1 MTETAAESAA
11 GTAGRPALGSLPGV
25 PADSGRPSEPG
36 EPSEPREADP
46 AMPLQLTCPN
56 CGATDLVME
65 QGARFC
71 EECGYGVDE
80 PRTGDEEP
88 SEYQEP
94 KPCVSC
100 GGTEIDA
107 EGYCTDCGDLQPR
120 RRDRMEV
127 DLAVVAGV
135 SDRGLRHH
143 RNEDSM
149 ALRPVLG
156 LDGENLVVAVVCDG
170 VSTSE
175 RPDEASAA
183 AVSAAAKL
191 LLTAIAAGR
200 PEPAGKP
207 AGKSVESAEPVEPVE
222 PVEPAEVSGP
232 RYPHT
237 EPVETAVMATV
248 PATVPAT
255 VQAMAPQV
263 PADDADAEGTAGTA
277 DTEGAAGPAA
287 ASGALPADL
296 RLISRYAVADA
307 DRAVS
312 DLARDADHGNPPACT
327 YVSAIVGQEV
337 TVAWLGD
344 SRAYWLDERG
354 TARALTKDDAEE
366 GSHAIEAWLGADSGA
381 PEPHLARFTP
391 DGPGVVLVC
400 SDGLWNYV
408 EKAADLAALALPQA
422 LTDPF
427 GAAGRLVKKALDSG
441 GHDNITAVLVPY
453 PVQAPAEPSA

>member
-1 MTETAAESAA
+1 MTVETTGTTGTAVIAEAAEA
-11 GTAGRPALGSLPGV
+11 GQ
-25 PADSGRPSEPG
+25 
-36 EPSEPREADP
+36 EADHP
-46 AMPLQLTCPN
+46 MPLQLTCPN

-71 EECGYGVDE
+71 EACGYGVDE
-80 PRTGDEEP
+80 PVTGEEEP
-88 SEYQEP
+88 SEFQGP

-127 DLAVVAGV
+127 DLGVVAGI

-149 ALRPVLG
+149 ALRPAVG
-156 LDGENLVVAVVCDG
+156 LDGRNLVVAVVCDG

-183 AVSAAAKL
+183 AVAAAAKL
-191 LLTAIAAGR
+191 LLTAIAAGTPEPVAER
-200 PEPAGKP
+200 VPEPAP
-207 AGKSVESAEPVEPVE
+207 AHVDPVQ
-222 PVEPAEVSGP
+222 
-232 RYPHT
+232 
-237 EPVETAVMATV
+237 TAVMEL
-248 PATVPAT
+248 
-255 VQAMAPQV
+255 QAEIETEP
-263 PADDADAEGTAGTA
+263 DDAAEEA
-277 DTEGAAGPAA
+277 GAAVVIG
-287 ASGALPADL
+287 PADL
-296 RLISRYAVADA
+296 GLISRHAVADA

-327 YVSAIVGQEV
+327 YVSAIVGEEV
-337 TVAWLGD
+337 TLAWLGD

-354 TARALTKDDAEE
+354 TSRALTRDDAAE

-408 EKAADLAALALPQA
+408 EKAADLAALALPAA

-427 GAAGRLVKKALDSG
+427 DAAARLVRKALDSG

-453 PVQAPAEPSA
+453 PVQAPVEGAGKTGASQQP

>member
-1 MTETAAESAA
+1 MTIETAAAA
-11 GTAGRPALGSLPGV
+11 ALGSLPGV
-25 PADSGRPSEPG
+25 PSASPES
-36 EPSEPREADP
+36 REAEP

-65 QGARFC
+65 AGARFC
-71 EECGYGVDE
+71 EGCGYGVDE

-88 SEYQEP
+88 SEYLGP

-100 GGTEIDA
+100 GGTEIDD

-127 DLAVVAGV
+127 DLTIVAGI

-149 ALRPVLG
+149 ALRPALG

-191 LLTAIAAGR
+191 LLTAIAAGL
-200 PEPAGKP
+200 PEPAG
-207 AGKSVESAEPVEPVE
+207 GSA
-222 PVEPAEVSGP
+222 P
-232 RYPHT
+232 RYAHS

-248 PATVPAT
+248 P
-255 VQAMAPQV
+255 QV
-263 PADDADAEGTAGTA
+263 PADDPEGR
-277 DTEGAAGPAA
+277 EGRKGPEVPEVPESPEGPGVPA
-287 ASGALPADL
+287 ASGPLPADL

-307 DRAVS
+307 DRAVA

-354 TARALTKDDAEE
+354 TSRALTKDDAEE
-366 GSHAIEAWLGADSGA
+366 GSHAIEAWLGADSGT

-391 DGPGVVLVC
+391 DGPGAVLVC

-408 EKAADLAALALPQA
+408 EKAVDLAGLALPEA

-427 GAAGRLVKKALDSG
+427 GAAARLVKKALDSG

>member
-1 MTETAAESAA
+1 MTTQSGAEA
-11 GTAGRPALGSLPGV
+11 ALGTLPGV
-25 PADSGRPSEPG
+25 PPAPARA
-36 EPSEPREADP
+36 READP

-71 EECGYGVDE
+71 EACGYGVDE
-80 PRTGDEEP
+80 PVTGDEEP
-88 SEYQEP
+88 SEYLGP

-100 GGTEIDA
+100 GGTEIDD

-127 DLAVVAGV
+127 NLTVVAGI

-149 ALRPVLG
+149 ALRPVVG
-156 LDGENLVVAVVCDG
+156 LDGRNLVVAVVCDG

-191 LLTAIAAGR
+191 LLTAIAAGT
-200 PEPAGKP
+200 PGPA
-207 AGKSVESAEPVEPVE
+207 AEPGTAPN
-222 PVEPAEVSGP
+222 AA
-232 RYPHT
+232 HT

-248 PATVPAT
+248 PNAGA
-255 VQAMAPQV
+255 AA
-263 PADDADAEGTAGTA
+263 ADAANVADADAANTA
-277 DTEGAAGPAA
+277 DAGAVR
-287 ASGALPADL
+287 PADL
-296 RLISRYAVADA
+296 DLISRYAVADA

-327 YVSAIVGQEV
+327 YVSAIVGEEV
-337 TVAWLGD
+337 TVSWLGD

-354 TARALTKDDAEE
+354 TSRALTKDDAEE
-366 GSHAIEAWLGADSGA
+366 GSHAIEAWLGADSGS

-391 DGPGVVLVC
+391 GGPGVVLVC

-408 EKAADLAALALPQA
+408 EKAEDLAALALPGA
-422 LTDPF
+422 LADPF

-453 PVQAPAEPSA
+453 PVQAPAEPTA

>member
-1 MTETAAESAA
+1 MTIDTAAQAA
-11 GTAGRPALGSLPGV
+11 G
-25 PADSGRPSEPG
+25 
-36 EPSEPREADP
+36 EADA

-65 QGARFC
+65 AGARFC

-80 PRTGDEEP
+80 PVTGDEEP
-88 SEYQEP
+88 SEYLGP

-107 EGYCTDCGDLQPR
+107 EGYCTECGDLQPR

-127 DLAVVAGV
+127 DLTVVAGI

-149 ALRPVLG
+149 ALRPVVG
-156 LDGENLVVAVVCDG
+156 LDGRNLVVAVVCDG

-191 LLTAIAAGR
+191 LLTAIAAGT
-200 PEPAGKP
+200 PEPA
-207 AGKSVESAEPVEPVE
+207 AEPATAPTAVH
-222 PVEPAEVSGP
+222 AA
-232 RYPHT
+232 
-237 EPVETAVMATV
+237 PVETAVMETV
-248 PATVPAT
+248 PDAGADGAGGGVG
-255 VQAMAPQV
+255 
-263 PADDADAEGTAGTA
+263 PAD
-277 DTEGAAGPAA
+277 PV
-287 ASGALPADL
+287 
-296 RLISRYAVADA
+296 LISRHAVADA

-327 YVSAIVGQEV
+327 YVSAIVGEEV
-337 TVAWLGD
+337 TVSWLGD
-344 SRAYWLDERG
+344 SRAYWLDEHG
-354 TARALTKDDAEE
+354 TSRALTRDDAAE
-366 GSHAIEAWLGADSGA
+366 GSHAIEAWLGADSGS

-391 DGPGVVLVC
+391 QGPGAVLVC

-408 EKAADLAALALPQA
+408 EKASELAALALPEA

-427 GAAGRLVKKALDSG
+427 SAAARLVKKALDSG

-453 PVQAPAEPSA
+453 PVQASAEPSA

>member
-1 MTETAAESAA
+1 
-11 GTAGRPALGSLPGV
+11 
-25 PADSGRPSEPG
+25 
-36 EPSEPREADP
+36 
-46 AMPLQLTCPN
+46 MPLQLTCPN

-65 QGARFC
+65 AGARFC
-71 EECGYGVDE
+71 EQCGYGVDE
-80 PRTGDEEP
+80 PVTGDEEP
-88 SEYQEP
+88 SEYQGP

-100 GGTEIDA
+100 GGTEIDT

-127 DLAVVAGV
+127 DLTVVAGV

-191 LLTAIAAGR
+191 LLTAIAAGT
-200 PEPAGKP
+200 PEPFAE
-207 AGKSVESAEPVEPVE
+207 SVNVLA
-222 PVEPAEVSGP
+222 
-232 RYPHT
+232 
-237 EPVETAVMATV
+237 PVETAVMA
-248 PATVPAT
+248 AL
-255 VQAMAPQV
+255 
-263 PADDADAEGTAGTA
+263 
-277 DTEGAAGPAA
+277 PAA
-287 ASGALPADL
+287 AIGEAGAVETAGSAGYASTAETTEPDESAEDSADAGVEADLGAATGAPGTVGPADL

-354 TARALTKDDAEE
+354 TSRALTRDDAQE

-408 EKAADLAALALPQA
+408 EKAADLAAIALPGA
-422 LTDPF
+422 LAEPF
-427 GAAGRLVKKALDSG
+427 DAAARLVKKALDSG

-453 PVQAPAEPSA
+453 PVQAHAEPSA

>member
-1 MTETAAESAA
+1 
-11 GTAGRPALGSLPGV
+11 
-25 PADSGRPSEPG
+25 
-36 EPSEPREADP
+36 
-46 AMPLQLTCPN
+46 MPLQLTCPN

-65 QGARFC
+65 AGARFC

-80 PRTGDEEP
+80 PVTGEEEP
-88 SEYQEP
+88 SEHLGP

-100 GGTEIDA
+100 QGTEIDA
-107 EGYCTDCGDLQPR
+107 EGYCTSCGDLQPR

-127 DLAVVAGV
+127 DLTVVAGI
-135 SDRGLRHH
+135 SDRGLRHR

-156 LDGENLVVAVVCDG
+156 LDGRNLVVAVVCDG

-191 LLTAIAAGR
+191 LLTAIAAGT
-200 PEPAGKP
+200 PEHAAEGGPQPA
-207 AGKSVESAEPVEPVE
+207 
-222 PVEPAEVSGP
+222 
-232 RYPHT
+232 HT
-237 EPVETAVMATV
+237 GPVETAVMATV
-248 PATVPAT
+248 PDAEVHEA
-255 VQAMAPQV
+255 QV
-263 PADDADAEGTAGTA
+263 PETQIPEAPIPGAEP
-277 DTEGAAGPAA
+277 GASGPAA
-287 ASGALPADL
+287 PADPSV
-296 RLISRYAVADA
+296 ISRYAVADA

-312 DLARDADHGNPPACT
+312 ELARDADHGNPPACT
-327 YVSAIVGQEV
+327 YVSAIVGREV

-354 TARALTKDDAEE
+354 TSRALTRDDAEE

-381 PEPHLARFTP
+381 PEPHLASFTP
-391 DGPGVVLVC
+391 DGPGAVLVC

-408 EKAADLAALALPQA
+408 EKAADLAALALPEA

-427 GAAGRLVKKALDSG
+427 GAAARLVQKALDSG

-453 PVQAPAEPSA
+453 PVPAPAEPSA